1 MATVTAK
8 LEGGEAL
15 LAKLQKLADA
25 RGSVR
30 AGVLEGAANADGKS
44 VLEYAP
50 VQEFGGRIPVT
61 DRMRGFLAANYGIR
75 LKKTTTAIV
84 IPPRSFLRTAYQEHR
99 GEWFDI
105 LARALKAGREPAAAL
120 EYAGIRMQDDIVAQ
134 IASSM
139 PPANSPAT
147 DLIKQQDAPANV
159 GRTLMHTGTL
169 AHSIAYEVTA

>member
-8 LEGGEAL
+8 LTGGEAL

-50 VQEFGGRIPVT
+50 VQEFGGHIPVT

-75 LKKTTTAIV
+75 LKKTTTVIV
-84 IPPRSFLRTAYQEHR
+84 IPPRSFLRTTFKEHKD
-99 GEWFDI
+99 EWIDI
-105 LARALKAGREPAAAL
+105 LARALKAGKEPGVAL
-120 EYAGIRMQDDIVAQ
+120 EYVGIRMQDDIVQQ
-134 IASSM
+134 IASNM
-139 PPANSPAT
+139 PPPNSPAT
-147 DLIKQQDAPANV
+147 DFIKQQVAPANI
-159 GRTLMHTGTL
+159 GRTLMQTGTL
-169 AHSIAYEVTA
+169 VHSIDYEVTA